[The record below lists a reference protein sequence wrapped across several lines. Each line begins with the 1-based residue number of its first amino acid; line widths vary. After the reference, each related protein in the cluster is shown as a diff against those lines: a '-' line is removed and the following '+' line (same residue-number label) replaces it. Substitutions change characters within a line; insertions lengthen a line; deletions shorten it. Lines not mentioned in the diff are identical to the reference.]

1 MSSLNSCLQYCV
13 VVAIFAMTLIYLLHR
28 SLLSKPI
35 PGIPH
40 NKHAAK
46 NIMGDIDSFLD
57 SQKQGISMFRWVAAQ
72 AENLQSPIIQ
82 LFMRP
87 LSPPTVI
94 VTDFREAEDI
104 SMRRYKE
111 FDRTDF
117 LRYISQPLMPQF
129 HMMMKSD
136 DPMFKRQR
144 KWLQDLMTPAF
155 LHGVVAKPI
164 YESVQQ
170 VVELWENKARLAD
183 GHPFEAFNDIYFGA
197 FDAVLAFSYS
207 SNFQHMTLPGRLQL
221 ISALDRME
229 RPAMAGLPVVF
240 PESEQSEV
248 IREMLQL
255 AETVEETRKA
265 VVPWLRSWYI
275 HQTPRI
281 KTAKRIRDESI
292 NHELETAVKRLE
304 ANESAC
310 SALDHM
316 VYREKRVAEKEGRA
330 PVYKSIGMQ
339 SEAFGFLLAG
349 HETTATTFGWGIK
362 YLTDNPD
369 AQRRLREA
377 LRQCLPVAV
386 EQRRNPTHEEIIK
399 TIIPYLDATIEEILR
414 FAGTT
419 SVTDREAMQD
429 TTILGHHIP
438 KGTNVMMVTV
448 GKSILKPAF
457 EIPDTLRSK
466 TALDASS
473 RVRSWESSPYPVEDF
488 KPERWLVK
496 SDKDPEKT
504 LYDATAGPQMA
515 FGLGPRACFGRRLAY
530 LELRM
535 LTALLIW
542 NFDFLSCPPELS
554 DYRGYDGLTVKP
566 RQCYVKLSKITL

>member
-1 MSSLNSCLQYCV
+1 
-13 VVAIFAMTLIYLLHR
+13 
-28 SLLSKPI
+28 
-35 PGIPH
+35 
-40 NKHAAK
+40 
-46 NIMGDIDSFLD
+46 MGDIDSFLE

-72 AENLQSPIIQ
+72 TENLKSPIIQ

-136 DPMFKRQR
+136 DPIVR
-144 KWLQDLMTPAF
+144 
-155 LHGVVAKPI
+155 
-164 YESVQQ
+164 Q
-170 VVELWENKARLAD
+170 VVELWNHKARLAD
-183 GHPFEAFNDIYFGA
+183 GHPFEAFDDIYFGA

-221 ISALDRME
+221 ISTLE
-229 RPAMAGLPVVF
+229 HVEHPAKADSPVVF
-240 PESEQSEV
+240 PESKQSSI
-248 IREMLQL
+248 IRAMLGL
-255 AETVEETRKA
+255 AEAVEETRKA
-265 VVPWLRSWYI
+265 VLPWLRSWYI
-275 HQTPRI
+275 QHTPRI
-281 KTAKRIRDESI
+281 KAAKKIRDETI
-292 NHELETAVKRLE
+292 NHELDTAVKRLE
-304 ANESAC
+304 AGEPAS
-310 SALDHM
+310 SALEYM

-330 PVYKSIGMQ
+330 PVYKSVGMKG
-339 SEAFGFLLAG
+339 EALGFLLAG

-369 AQRRLREA
+369 AQVRLRKA
-377 LRQCLPVAV
+377 LRQHLPDAV
-386 EQRRNPTHEEIIK
+386 GEKRNPTHEEIIK
-399 TIIPYLDATIEEILR
+399 TTIPYLDATIEEILR

-438 KGTNVMMVTV
+438 KGTNVMMVTI

-457 EIPDTLRSK
+457 DIPDALRSK

-473 RVRSWESSPYPVEDF
+473 RVRSWETSPYPVEDF

-496 SDKDPEKT
+496 SGESPEKMV
-504 LYDATAGPQMA
+504 YDATAGPQMA

-530 LELRM
+530 LELR
-535 LTALLIW
+535 LFTAMLIW
-542 NFDFLSCPPELS
+542 NFDFLRCPSELS
-554 DYRGYDGLTVKP
+554 DYRGFDGLTVRP
-566 RQCYVKLSKITL
+566 RQCYVKLAKIKL